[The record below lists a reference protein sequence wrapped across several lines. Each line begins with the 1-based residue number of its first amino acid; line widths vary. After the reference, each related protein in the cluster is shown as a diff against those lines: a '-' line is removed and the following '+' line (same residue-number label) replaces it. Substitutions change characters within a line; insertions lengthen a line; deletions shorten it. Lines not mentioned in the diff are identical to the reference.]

1 MAHEQPPQT
10 CGEIAGNSER
20 RELPGKSSAGPLLEP
35 LMTKGRR
42 ARSRPTIA
50 ESRSRFEAD
59 LALLPEPACRIDA
72 PQAPTVRLTERLRQI
87 TAETKRGL
95 AARVRP

>member
-1 MAHEQPPQT
+1 
-10 CGEIAGNSER
+10 
-20 RELPGKSSAGPLLEP
+20 
-35 LMTKGRR
+35 MTNGRR

-50 ESRSRFEAD
+50 ESRRHFEED

-72 PQAPTVRLTERLRQI
+72 PQAPAVRLTERLRQI

-95 AARVRP
+95 AARVRR